1 MPFLSRLNGPLF
13 RRASGVVQE
22 VGDTI
27 LQALSN
33 IKNSRRLR
41 TIARHCP
48 PSVDL
53 PSLYRRAAPIT
64 TARLPVGA
72 METTTETD
80 YYELLQISSNAEP
93 ETIHRVY
100 RLLAPRYHP
109 DNRETGDE
117 SRFREITEAYQVLS
131 DPEKRAQYDV
141 LHERRRQQRWR
152 LLSHSGRAAD
162 NDFDA
167 EQQVR
172 MTVLEVLYVRRRTE
186 PYEPSISRIEL
197 EEMTGKPREHLEFTI
212 WFLLQKK
219 LITRD
224 DGQNICVTA
233 DGVEYIEQHYKS
245 AIQMRRLQAAPG

>member
-1 MPFLSRLNGPLF
+1 
-13 RRASGVVQE
+13 
-22 VGDTI
+22 
-27 LQALSN
+27 
-33 IKNSRRLR
+33 
-41 TIARHCP
+41 
-48 PSVDL
+48 
-53 PSLYRRAAPIT
+53 
-64 TARLPVGA
+64 
-72 METTTETD
+72 METTPETD

-100 RLLAPRYHP
+100 RLLAPRFHP

-117 SRFREITEAYQVLS
+117 NRFRDITEAYQVLS

-152 LLSHSGRAAD
+152 LMSHSGRAE

-172 MTVLEVLYVRRRTE
+172 LTVLEVLYVRRRTE
-186 PYEPSISRIEL
+186 PYDPSLTRTEL

-224 DGQNICVTA
+224 DGQNISVTA
-233 DGVEYIEQHYKS
+233 DGVEYIEQQFK
-245 AIQMRRLQAAPG
+245 AAVQTRRLQAAPR